1 MNLANLTF
9 KAIMKTLANVI
20 NIDRASIIRLE

>member
-1 MNLANLTF
+1 MKLANLTF